1 MRARMAVREMIRGV
15 KERREI
21 ESKNEWRRK
30 GRRGDR
36 EKGMILGKKE
46 EKSRDLSEIIR
57 KE

>member
-1 MRARMAVREMIRGV
+1 MIRGV

-21 ESKNEWRRK
+21 ESKTEWRRK